1 MRTSPP
7 PPAVMQGR
15 PVAAGVRMFVVPGT
29 VAMAAR
35 MMKDGL
41 AQTFMDAGAIML
53 PAGCGPCAGGV
64 MAPVGPGEVSISTAA
79 TNTKG
84 RMGSAEAEYFL
95 ASPLTVA
102 AAAVTGR
109 ITDPREMLA

>member
-1 MRTSPP
+1 MK
-7 PPAVMQGR
+7 GR
-15 PVAAGVRMFVVPGT
+15 AVAAGVRMFVVPGT
-29 VAMAAR
+29 VTIAAR

-41 AQTFMDAGAIML
+41 AQVFMDAGAIML

-84 RMGSAEAEYFL
+84 RMGSPDAEYFL
-95 ASPLTVA
+95 GSPLSVA